1 MPLTAA
7 EETELAELDRL
18 AGQTQQTGL
27 STAEQ
32 QELAEL
38 DRLAGQGGIKSTTG
52 DAGGL
57 PGQDRG
63 VGGIVSEPVDPQEQ
77 AELEQAI
84 WFDKMVQAGRI
95 KPEKSFWGKMQEEIP
110 QMAGET
116 VGAGAGAKIGSRFG
130 PWGIFIGAVVGA
142 GFGAMGGKGYQQ
154 LYRMDKGEP
163 MTMGQIFKEQ
173 GFAGIEGVASE
184 AIGGVVTKGIGKV
197 ARPLISKVIPNAPRL
212 SRILTEAGK
221 RMPTDDL
228 TPYARKI
235 LKGKGA
241 FLSAAQL
248 TESKGMDFVE
258 SATESTIF
266 GGNRLFQIKRVINP
280 RAYRQAA
287 QELSDTFWSFAEK
300 RLSPEEMGQAFV
312 DSVTGGRKVQSRL
325 QRIAYGQ
332 VDELVKGMAKPIS
345 TTKIVPLQLLDEF
358 GKPFTKKI
366 TTVKRIALDLRP
378 IKKRA
383 ERMAAIAGKSNL
395 GSAKYTKR
403 IANAVSEWPDFADDF
418 MSGHKLRSDLLE
430 EVRLLEIAEN
440 IKLPKVHRNVD
451 LLAALTDKTMA
462 TAARE
467 HSPEAYMAWR
477 AANKLTK
484 EGKRV
489 LNNDII
495 NGAMKLA
502 YKNPEKVAPTVF
514 RAHGT
519 KTLKAV
525 RAAVDDKTYRA
536 LLASKLDNLMTS
548 SARDEILVGRTFKRK
563 LLDLGPDMHDVMF
576 DSPQHF
582 QDVLDLAN
590 LGEIIQAPTGG
601 GGGMI
606 AQLTQ
611 AGAIISGIGGL
622 GLIATGQ
629 ESKWRQGTGAILLGP
644 AILGRII
651 STPSGA
657 KWLSTGFKTQNP
669 KFWAKMPPVVARIL
683 REYSQVQL
691 AEKNQQQRPFG
702 RHF

>member
-1 MPLTAA
+1 MPI
-7 EETELAELDRL
+7 
-18 AGQTQQTGL
+18 
-27 STAEQ
+27 TAEQ
-32 QELAEL
+32 ARTELRRRQAVAEL
-38 DRLAGQGGIKSTTG
+38 RRRGIDANIPQKSTVGDTG
-52 DAGGL
+52 RL
-57 PGQDRG
+57 PKQDR
-63 VGGIVSEPVDPQEQ
+63 GIVSEPVNPQEQ
-77 AELEQAI
+77 AYLKQI
-84 WFDKMVQAGRI
+84 QWFDMMVRNGRI

-110 QMAGET
+110 QMTGET
-116 VGAGAGAKIGSRFG
+116 AGGLA
-130 PWGIFIGAVVGA
+130 GAVVGLKA
-142 GFGAMGGKGYQQ
+142 GTRMFAPGALPPLSPWAKGASIFAGAVIGAGVGAMGGKGYQQ
-154 LYRMDKGEP
+154 LYRMDKGES
-163 MTMGQIFKEQ
+163 MTMGQILKEQ
-173 GFAGIEGVASE
+173 GFAGLEGAVSE
-184 AIGGVVTKGIGKV
+184 AAGAGVVKGVGKV
-197 ARPLISKVIPNAPRL
+197 ARPLISKVIPGAPRL

-235 LKGKGA
+235 LSKKGA

-312 DSVTGGRKVQSRL
+312 DSITGGRKVQSRL

-332 VDELVKGMAKPIS
+332 IDELTQGMGRPFGVSKTLRTGLGKKPL
-345 TTKIVPLQLLDEF
+345 VQ
-358 GKPFTKKI
+358 KI
-366 TTVKRIALDLRP
+366 TIAHKAALDLRP
-378 IKKRA
+378 IKK
-383 ERMAAIAGKSNL
+383 AAAGIKAVASRSKL
-395 GSAKYTKR
+395 GSAKYSKR
-403 IANAVSEWPDFADDF
+403 IADAVSKWPDFADDF
-418 MSGHKLRSDLLE
+418 MSAHRLRSDLLE
-430 EVRLLEIAEN
+430 EVRNFEQALN
-440 IKLPKVHRNVD
+440 IKLPKVHRNAD
-451 LLAALTDKTMA
+451 LLAALTDRTMA
-462 TAARE
+462 KAAKE

-484 EGKRV
+484 EGKKV

-502 YKNPEKVAPTVF
+502 YRNPEKVAPIVF
-514 RAHGT
+514 RPHGT

-525 RAAVDDKTYRA
+525 RKAVDDKTYRA

-563 LLDLGPDMHDVMF
+563 LLDLGSDMHEVMF

-601 GGGMI
+601 GGGMV

-611 AGAIISGIGGL
+611 AGAIIDLTVGL
-622 GLIATGQ
+622 PTGQ
-629 ESKWRQGTGAILLGP
+629 GLKKGSGVILLGP
-644 AILGRII
+644 ALIGRLF
-651 STPSGA
+651 STPAGA
-657 KWLSTGFKTQNP
+657 RWLSTGFKTQNP
-669 KFWAKMPPVVARIL
+669 KFWAKMPPVVARII
-683 REYSQVQL
+683 REYSQAQL
-691 AEKNQQQRPFG
+691 AERRKVTRRKQQRPFG